1 MTGVAAR
8 GASAKGAGASSTGP
22 SGTGP
27 SGTGP
32 SGTGK
37 VRRARSRR
45 TPPPPVEGQ
54 RWDPIRFAHNARFV
68 TELGLPLVEL
78 LNPLPGE
85 HILDL
90 GCGDG
95 ALTEYLAALGACVIG
110 VDASP
115 EQIAA
120 ARARGVDARL
130 MDGASL
136 DLPPLFDAVFSNA
149 ALHWMRR
156 PDAVIEGVWR
166 VLKPGGRFIGEM
178 GGHGDVAA
186 ICAALRQVLA
196 RRGYDG
202 EAVKPWYFPTLDE
215 YRGQLERVGFLVK
228 VLELEPRPTALPGEI
243 AGWLETFAGD
253 FVNLLPAAERP
264 DFVAEVSALLAPQ
277 LRSADGHWVADYVR
291 LRFKAIKPDS

>member
-8 GASAKGAGASSTGP
+8 GVSTG
-22 SGTGP
+22 SA
-27 SGTGP
+27 
-32 SGTGK
+32 GK
-37 VRRARSRR
+37 ARRPRSRR
-45 TPPPPVEGQ
+45 SPPPPVEGQ
-54 RWDPIRFAHNARFV
+54 RWDPIRFARNARFV

-95 ALTEYLAALGACVIG
+95 ALTEYLAALGACVVG

-120 ARARGVDARL
+120 ARGRGVDARL

-156 PDAVIEGVWR
+156 ADAVIEGVWR
-166 VLKPGGRFIGEM
+166 VLKPGGRFMCLEFSRVSLPVLDRLYDAYSFAVLPTLGRFIAGDAPAYRYLAESIRRFPSQSVFASMIGAAGLRRVAWRNLS
-178 GGHGDVAA
+178 GG
-186 ICAALRQVLA
+186 IAALH
-196 RRGYDG
+196 
-202 EAVKPWYFPTLDE
+202 
-215 YRGQLERVGFLVK
+215 
-228 VLELEPRPTALPGEI
+228 
-243 AGWLETFAGD
+243 
-253 FVNLLPAAERP
+253 
-264 DFVAEVSALLAPQ
+264 SAW
-277 LRSADGHWVADYVR
+277 R
-291 LRFKAIKPDS
+291 I

>member
-8 GASAKGAGASSTGP
+8 GVSTG
-22 SGTGP
+22 SA
-27 SGTGP
+27 
-32 SGTGK
+32 GK
-37 VRRARSRR
+37 ARRPRSRR
-45 TPPPPVEGQ
+45 SPPPPVEGQ
-54 RWDPIRFAHNARFV
+54 RWDPIRFARNARFV

-95 ALTEYLAALGACVIG
+95 ALTEYLAALGACVVG

-120 ARARGVDARL
+120 ARGRGVDARL

-156 PDAVIEGVWR
+156 ADAVIEGVWR

-178 GGHGDVAA
+178 GGHGDVAT
-186 ICAALRQVLA
+186 ICAALRQALA
-196 RRGYDG
+196 RRGRDG
-202 EAVKPWYFPTLDE
+202 EAVKPWYFPTPEE
-215 YRGQLERVGFLVK
+215 YRSQLERVGFLVK
-228 VLELEPRPTALPGEI
+228 VLELEPRPTTLPGEL

-264 DFVAEVSALLAPQ
+264 DFIAEVQALLAPQ
-277 LRSADGHWVADYVR
+277 LRNAEGRWVADYVR
-291 LRFKAIKPDS
+291 LRFKAVKPDS